1 MESKHHDSR
10 ELGAARNQA
19 LFRLVN
25 EKMKDLNS
33 AMAALTETFTIAC
46 ECADL
51 DCLRLIEIAPSDYEV
66 VRAEPR
72 QFVVCTGHVYAEI
85 ETVVRAAE
93 GYVVVEKFATA
104 GEAAETLVPE
114 AMDTARLGMLS
125 PD

>member
-1 MESKHHDSR
+1 MESTNHDSR

-25 EKMKDLNS
+25 EKMRELNG
-33 AMAALTETFTIAC
+33 AMAALTETFAIAC

-51 DCLRLIEIAPSDYEV
+51 DCLELIEIAPSDYDA

-72 QFVVCTGHVYAEI
+72 QFVVWTGHVYPEI

-93 GYVVVEKFATA
+93 GYVVVEKFGTA

-114 AMDTARLGMLS
+114 AMKKT
-125 PD
+125 